1 MDEALTKPRNVT
13 HTMYKLYNWLQMGMI
28 DLNPEFQRG
37 MYEVILTGFKKYA
50 RLLFVLFYISLCYY
64 KKKKCI
70 YAYLKNKRMWRS
82 RVINKQ
88 IFIRLALL
96 IFFCSIL

>member
-37 MYEVILTGFKKYA
+37 MYEVILAGFKKYA
-50 RLLFVLFYISLCYY
+50 RLLFCFILHFVMLLQ
-64 KKKKCI
+64 KKN
-70 YAYLKNKRMWRS
+70 AYMHT
-82 RVINKQ
+82 
-88 IFIRLALL
+88 
-96 IFFCSIL
+96 